1 MKVYVI
7 TSGEYSDYGIQAVTL
22 NREKAELICAINNRN
37 IRYSEDRSKIEE
49 YDTDEIQCESIGDVG
64 ICYTAK
70 FDYKALEIRRL
81 TFEPD
86 MFLQLALATFRACLD
101 GEREDKR
108 HVVYYTTGTVAIDEK

>member
-7 TSGEYSDYGIQAVTL
+7 TAGEYSDYCIQAVTL

-64 ICYTAK
+64 MLHSK
-70 FDYKALEIRRL
+70 VRL
-81 TFEPD
+81 QGIGDCILGRTILFI
-86 MFLQLALATFRACLD
+86 
-101 GEREDKR
+101 
-108 HVVYYTTGTVAIDEK
+108 Y